1 MGSSGTKSLPKAIV
15 DSTEETLIRV
25 LYVDNEAGLLKVA
38 KPILEMHAPFHVE
51 TASSVEEAMEKMEE
65 KTFDVIV
72 SDYIMPGKDG
82 LEFLKELRES
92 RNNIPFIIFTGKGRE
107 IVAIKALNLG
117 ADQYINKIG
126 KPEAVY
132 SELAHGILTVVKGK
146 KAEEALRE
154 SEEKFRNL
162 AEKLPNMIFI
172 NKKGG
177 VVYANKR
184 CEEIMGYKRKE
195 FYSPDFNFFTLI
207 APQSIELL
215 KSIYSRHLKGEE
227 ILPYEY
233 TLITKEG
240 KKIEAILTSK
250 LITYEGETAILG
262 IITDITERKQIEKQ
276 LKESEEK
283 YHKQFEE
290 SLDAIFLADAE
301 TGIIVDCNRAAT
313 KLIGRKKSELIGKHQ
328 RILHPPEEITGEFSR
343 TFRQHR
349 KEKEGQVL
357 ETQVIKKTGE
367 IRDVA
372 IKANI
377 FEMGNKK
384 VLQGV
389 FRDVTDKKKI
399 EEQLRQERETLELV
413 TENIGAGLT
422 IISKDYKILWAN
434 KFLKN
439 LCGNVKGK
447 TCYSV
452 YNDRT
457 SICPGCGVKEIF
469 ETGKDHVVHEQSVP
483 GPDGQRVWIEITA
496 NPIRDEKGNIVAAS
510 ELSVFINERKQ
521 LESKLREAEKRYH
534 ALFDKAPLG
543 ILIIDSTGTAVE
555 FNEEAHRQLGYSKEE
570 FEKLTVSD
578 YEVLETPNE
587 TRAHMKKILKTGKD
601 EFETKHRTKTGEIR
615 DIINTVQ
622 VIELSGKKFFH
633 VITRDINEQKKAEE
647 ALRES
652 EKYLVEILNSVLTGV
667 VIIDEKTHEIV
678 DANPNALEKIGASKE
693 HVIGKVCHCFICPA
707 EKGKCPISDLGQTV
721 DRSERV
727 LLRANGERIP
737 IIKTVT
743 TIMWRGHKY
752 LIESFIDI
760 TERKKMENKILQQN
774 EFLNSALEA
783 LTHPFYVIDAD
794 DYTIQLANSATG
806 FGNLAENST
815 CYQVTHKRKKPCSA
829 EHPCPLEIVKK
840 TKKPAVTEHIHYDKN
855 GNERNVEVHGYPIF
869 DNDGNVVQ
877 MIEYSLDI
885 TEQKKVEE
893 TLRESEEKYRELLN
907 GMNDTAWVIDFDGN
921 IIDVNDSAVEVLGYS
936 REEFRSIGLTGID
949 SNLDPEEI
957 KGLVEGMPSDE
968 IQVFETAHTTKDG
981 KKIPVE
987 ISSSLVTYQG
997 KQAILSIARNITER
1011 KRAEKKLR
1019 QSEERYRTVLE
1030 NTGTAMCIIE
1040 EDKTISMVNRRFEEL
1055 SGYSWEELEG
1065 KKWTEFVT
1073 KEYLERMKRYHEARR
1088 KRGGKVPMHYPFDF
1102 VNKKGQIRNC
1112 LLTVNMIL
1120 GTKNSVASILDIT
1133 ESKKTEKALREAE
1146 EKYRETIV
1154 NANVG
1159 IIGYSPEGEVKVL
1172 NQKMEQM
1179 IGFKRSEIPTLR
1191 DWFKKL
1197 YPNEEERCKVRD
1209 KWFKRMSEEGEVKEG
1224 HAIITTKDGK
1234 RRNFLFNAVQ
1244 LESGDSIAFANDIT
1258 ERKEA
1263 EEKLDRMMNELATI
1277 NEKLGV
1283 VGKLTR
1289 HDARNKLSVIANN
1302 IYLAKQK
1309 LTGDDSAL
1317 EYLGEVESTIGQ
1329 VEEIFNFAR
1338 TYEMLGVED
1347 LSYVDVEKS
1356 VKEAAMLFSDLDDAK
1371 LVNECHGLMVM
1382 ADSLLR
1388 QLFYNLID
1396 DTLKH
1401 GEKVSQIRVYY
1412 KKVKD
1417 QLKLV
1422 YEDDGVGIPEAEKEL
1437 IFKEGYGK
1445 GTGYGLYL
1453 IKKICE
1459 AYGWTIQETGKSG
1472 KGAQFTMTIPKMN
1485 KNGKISYIIN

>member
-25 LYVDNEAGLLKVA
+25 LYVDAEADLLKVA
-38 KPILEMHAPFHVE
+38 KPILEMHGSFHVE

-72 SDYIMPGKDG
+72 SGYIMPGKDG

-117 ADQYINKIG
+117 ANQYINKIG

-154 SEEKFRNL
+154 SEREKSAVL
-162 AEKLPNMIFI
+162 
-172 NKKGG
+172 
-177 VVYANKR
+177 
-184 CEEIMGYKRKE
+184 
-195 FYSPDFNFFTLI
+195 D
-207 APQSIELL
+207 
-215 KSIYSRHLKGEE
+215 
-227 ILPYEY
+227 
-233 TLITKEG
+233 
-240 KKIEAILTSK
+240 
-250 LITYEGETAILG
+250 
-262 IITDITERKQIEKQ
+262 
-276 LKESEEK
+276 
-283 YHKQFEE
+283 
-290 SLDAIFLADAE
+290 SL
-301 TGIIVDCNRAAT
+301 
-313 KLIGRKKSELIGKHQ
+313 SELVVHQDLKH
-328 RILHPPEEITGEFSR
+328 R
-343 TFRQHR
+343 
-349 KEKEGQVL
+349 
-357 ETQVIKKTGE
+357 
-367 IRDVA
+367 
-372 IKANI
+372 
-377 FEMGNKK
+377 
-384 VLQGV
+384 
-389 FRDVTDKKKI
+389 
-399 EEQLRQERETLELV
+399 
-413 TENIGAGLT
+413 
-422 IISKDYKILWAN
+422 ILWAN
-434 KFLKN
+434 KKAAD
-439 LCGNVKGK
+439 
-447 TCYSV
+447 SV
-452 YNDRT
+452 NMKVEQLRGRYCHELWAESVNPCAA
-457 SICPGCGVKEIF
+457 CPIE
-469 ETGKDHVVHEQSVP
+469 ETIKIGQPQQGEMTT
-483 GPDGQRVWIEITA
+483 PDGRVWSISGY
-496 NPIRDEKGNIVAAS
+496 PIRDANGNTTSIV
-510 ELSVFINERKQ
+510 
-521 LESKLREAEKRYH
+521 
-534 ALFDKAPLG
+534 
-543 ILIIDSTGTAVE
+543 
-555 FNEEAHRQLGYSKEE
+555 
-570 FEKLTVSD
+570 
-578 YEVLETPNE
+578 EVATN
-587 TRAHMKKILKTGKD
+587 
-601 EFETKHRTKTGEIR
+601 
-615 DIINTVQ
+615 
-622 VIELSGKKFFH
+622 
-633 VITRDINEQKKAEE
+633 ITEQKKTEE
-647 ALRES
+647 ALRAS

-737 IIKTVT
+737 ILKTVT
-743 TIMWRGHKY
+743 TIMWKGHKY
-752 LIESFIDI
+752 LIESLI
-760 TERKKMENKILQQN
+760 
-774 EFLNSALEA
+774 
-783 LTHPFYVIDAD
+783 
-794 DYTIQLANSATG
+794 
-806 FGNLAENST
+806 
-815 CYQVTHKRKKPCSA
+815 
-829 EHPCPLEIVKK
+829 
-840 TKKPAVTEHIHYDKN
+840 
-855 GNERNVEVHGYPIF
+855 
-869 DNDGNVVQ
+869 
-877 MIEYSLDI
+877 DI
-885 TEQKKVEE
+885 TEQKKAEE
-893 TLRESEEKYRELLN
+893 ALRESEEKYRELLN

-957 KGLVEGMPSDE
+957 KGLVEGMPADE

-1356 VKEAAMLFSDLDDAK
+1356 VKEAAMLFSDLDGAK